1 MKCSSTTTHY
11 IVCSHEVGDMIPQ
24 TRTTRLAPSP
34 TGGLHLGNA
43 RSFLLNW
50 ALGRKE
56 GWSIR
61 MRMDDLDT
69 ERCSVEAEEALL
81 ASLAWLGMDHDG
93 PIIRQRA
100 TPANHRMALERLSEA
115 GLIFAC
121 DRSRRDLRA
130 AAEAL
135 GAPHESGM
143 NLVST
148 PAMRPEDR
156 AAWGLQ
162 DGPLN
167 HRLALAAGEEVVE
180 DVLLGTRFVDPLERF
195 GDPILWTRRDTA
207 AYHLASVVDDLESGV
222 TDVVRGEDL
231 LPSAALHQRLCRLL
245 GGDPPRW
252 WHLPL
257 MLDHQGRRLAKR
269 DGDLTMSTL
278 RQRGIPPERVIGLL
292 ARTSG
297 VQETTEPMSLED
309 FVQALDVRAL
319 TEWARAESREGGYR
333 LLPEELDWLERR
345 TT

>member
-1 MKCSSTTTHY
+1 MTVRPFLLYDRAALILQGVELFST
-11 IVCSHEVGDMIPQ
+11 
-24 TRTTRLAPSP
+24 P
-34 TGGLHLGNA
+34 TGGFFKNKKD
-43 RSFLLNW
+43 FCV
-50 ALGRKE
+50 
-56 GWSIR
+56 GWHQ

-180 DVLLGTRFVDPLERF
+180 DVLLGTR
-195 GDPILWTRRDTA
+195 GSSCA
-207 AYHLASVVDDLESGV
+207 AQSKS
-222 TDVVRGEDL
+222 
-231 LPSAALHQRLCRLL
+231 
-245 GGDPPRW
+245 
-252 WHLPL
+252 
-257 MLDHQGRRLAKR
+257 
-269 DGDLTMSTL
+269 
-278 RQRGIPPERVIGLL
+278 
-292 ARTSG
+292 
-297 VQETTEPMSLED
+297 
-309 FVQALDVRAL
+309 
-319 TEWARAESREGGYR
+319 
-333 LLPEELDWLERR
+333 
-345 TT
+345 